1 MTDAT
6 PGKLYGLGVGP
17 GDPELISMKSYR
29 LLRESQ
35 VVAYPTGRAGGGNA
49 LSIVE
54 PHLRDDHIMLPM
66 MYPATAGKVADSPEY
81 PQLMTDFYDDTANEI
96 ADHLDAGRNVALICQ
111 GDPFFYGSY
120 MYWHARLA
128 EKYDTTVVPGISSV
142 MTGPIVL
149 GKPLC
154 HRTDTVTVIPATLSE
169 DEIERRLRAADSA
182 VLMKLGRTLPKVR
195 RVLEKIGRL
204 DQAWLV
210 ERATMDG
217 ERVIPMTDDTVEK
230 AGYFSICV
238 IPCATPV

>member
-1 MTDAT
+1 MITNT

-29 LLRESQ
+29 LLRAAS
-35 VVAYPTGRAGGGNA
+35 VVAYPTGREGGGNA

-81 PQLMTDFYDDTANEI
+81 PQLMTDFYDETAGEI
-96 ADHLDAGRNVALICQ
+96 AAHLDAGRDVALICQ

-128 EKYDTTVVPGISSV
+128 ENYETIVVPGISSV
-142 MTGPIVL
+142 MTGPVVL

-169 DEIERRLRAADSA
+169 EEIEARLAVADSA

-195 RVLEKIGRL
+195 RVLSRLGRL

-217 ERVIPMTDDTVEK
+217 ERIVPMTDESVEK
-230 AGYFSICV
+230 AGYFSIVV
-238 IPCATPV
+238 IPCKTPV

>member
-1 MTDAT
+1 M

-17 GDPELISMKSYR
+17 GDPELVSLKAFR
-29 LLRESQ
+29 LLQESA
-35 VVAYPTGRAGGGNA
+35 VVAYATGRADGGHA
-49 LSIVE
+49 LSAVK
-54 PHLRDDHIMLPM
+54 PHLRDDHILLPM
-66 MYPATAGKVADSPEY
+66 TYPATAGKVADSPEY
-81 PQLMTDFYDDTANEI
+81 PQLMRDYYDGTSAEI
-96 ADHLDAGRNVALICQ
+96 AAHLDANRNVALICL

-128 EKYDTTVVPGISSV
+128 EKYETLVVPGISSV
-142 MTGPIVL
+142 MAGPAAL

-169 DEIERRLRAADSA
+169 GDIEARLKVADSA

-195 RVLEKIGRL
+195 RVLQRL
-204 DQAWLV
+204 DRLDRAWLV

-217 ERVIPMTDDTVEK
+217 ERIIPMTDNTVEDT
-230 AGYFSICV
+230 GYFSIVV